1 MRFYKIL
8 WGVIVLPTILFA
20 QRTDWV
26 KKYNGS
32 GDYRDCGYGIAVD
45 KAGYIYAVGQGYG
58 KDTKCDFTTIKYAPN
73 GQVVWI
79 RKYNGAENN
88 YDRPYAITVDDSG
101 NVYVTGRDWGNE
113 STFENIVTI
122 KYDSDG
128 NTLWTATYDGD
139 ANDYDCPYAIAVDK
153 NFNVYV
159 VGESWGGEDTWED
172 IVTIKYD
179 KHGKTVWVERYNG
192 LDNDLDYPTSLVVDD
207 NFNVYVTGLSYS
219 LDTDEDMVTI
229 KYTQQEELKKYQEHQ
244 KVLEEAQKP
253 KKTFWGRLFGSREE

>member
-20 QRTDWV
+20 QRAEWV

-45 KAGYIYAVGQGYG
+45 KAGYIYVVGQGYG